1 MGYRT
6 YTCPVASACGG
17 CEWLAVPYPIQLE
30 RKQTHV
36 EELLGPMAS
45 EDKASIEPIR
55 GMDEPVGYRHKI
67 TTPFA
72 PDEHGRIL
80 FGLYRKGSHEII
92 ACKHCL
98 TEDPQARKVLAE
110 VVRVAEKLHIPAYS
124 ETKGTGV
131 LRHATLRTGYATDES
146 LLVLVTNVPKL
157 RDEARVVHELHTA
170 CPSVTSIVQNINT
183 QQTNAIL
190 GDQNHVLYGAGLMHD
205 RLLGCTFEIGPTS
218 FYQTNPAQTEI
229 LYQAALEA
237 AALTPGMSLLDAY
250 CGTGTI
256 GVCAAAAT
264 PDVRVT
270 GVERVED
277 AVTRA
282 AHNAAANGVNERCT
296 FVAADAAE
304 WLGTT
309 TPGDFDVIVMDPP
322 RAGCSR
328 DFLEGVVQSAP
339 ARIIYISCN
348 PTSQARDLGILRE
361 HGYRIQ
367 NVLPVDMFP
376 HTKHVETVVSLVA

>member
-30 RKQTHV
+30 RKQAHV
-36 EELLGPMAS
+36 EELLGPMSS
-45 EDKASIEPIR
+45 EDGATIEAIR
-55 GMDEPVGYRHKI
+55 GMDEPVGYRHKV

-80 FGLYRKGSHEII
+80 SGLYRKGSHEIV
-92 ACKHCL
+92 ACKRCL
-98 TEDPQARKVLAE
+98 TEDPQARKVLTE
-110 VVRVAEKLHIPAYS
+110 VVRVAEKLHIPAYN

-146 LLVLVTNVPKL
+146 LLVLVTNVAKL

-183 QQTNAIL
+183 QQTNVIL
-190 GDQNHVLYGAGLMHD
+190 GSQNHVLYGSGLMHD
-205 RLLGCTFEIGPTS
+205 QLLGCTFEINPTS

-237 AALTPGMSLLDAY
+237 AELEPDMSLLDAY

-264 PDVRVT
+264 PGVRVT

-277 AVTRA
+277 AVTSA
-282 AHNAAANGVNERCT
+282 AHNAAANGVSERCT

-309 TPGDFDVIVMDPP
+309 APGDFDVIVMDPP

-328 DFLEGVVQSAP
+328 DFLEGAVRSAP
-339 ARIIYISCN
+339 KRIIYISCN
-348 PTSQARDLGILRE
+348 PTSQARDLGLLRE
-361 HGYRIQ
+361 HGYHIQ
-367 NVLPVDMFP
+367 SVLPVDMFP
-376 HTKHVETVVSLVA
+376 HTKHVETVVSLTA